1 MKNDEILN
9 LCKKIVVDYYNENV
23 GKTHNF
29 KIDLENV

>member
-23 GKTHNF
+23 EKQIIL
-29 KIDLENV
+29 KLI